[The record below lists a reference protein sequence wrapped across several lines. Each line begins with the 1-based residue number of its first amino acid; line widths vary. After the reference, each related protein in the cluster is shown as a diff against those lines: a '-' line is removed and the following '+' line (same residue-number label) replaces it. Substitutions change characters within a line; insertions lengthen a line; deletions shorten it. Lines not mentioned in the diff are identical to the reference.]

1 MPKRITI
8 VVQQKPHDR
17 VLFSMVSKEPNPLEA
32 QKKYNHTTRLPG
44 DTLGL
49 AESER
54 DILTGR
60 EQNNFLTNSFFLI
73 INLRYILIMIAID
86 GETRHK

>member
-1 MPKRITI
+1 
-8 VVQQKPHDR
+8 
-17 VLFSMVSKEPNPLEA
+17 MVSKEPNPLEA
-32 QKKYNHTTRLPG
+32 QKKYNHTTRLPR
-44 DTLGL
+44 DTLGF

-60 EQNNFLTNSFFLI
+60 EQNNFLANKFFLI

-86 GETRHK
+86 GETHHQ